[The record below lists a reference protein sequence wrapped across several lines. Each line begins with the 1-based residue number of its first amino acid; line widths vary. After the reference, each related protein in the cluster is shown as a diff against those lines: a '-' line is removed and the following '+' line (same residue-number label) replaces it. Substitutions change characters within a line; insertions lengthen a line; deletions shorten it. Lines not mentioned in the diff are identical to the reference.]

1 MRIDNNQGPEALKI
15 AACVVIVAYGIRAA
29 SHLLSLL
36 LLSLLL
42 TYAILPLA
50 RWLVQRFHFRKGAA
64 IICTVLL
71 IVAFDCAV
79 TFALV
84 KAGAQMTAKLPVYE
98 LRIQHLH
105 QQFDGFLARH
115 GIGLADESVRGF
127 LSTGRIFQFV
137 NDTLPT
143 AVGLISDHL
152 LIVFLTLLF
161 LAEQLDSKRGNSF
174 IAKALDNFG
183 KDVQHFIASSAET
196 GALIA
201 IVNLL
206 LLTVLGVDF
215 AVIWCVLYFFLHFI
229 PNFGFL
235 IALVPPTL
243 LALLMLGWKRSLVVL
258 ACLVLTELLGEN
270 VLQPLLMKKDL
281 NVSLLV
287 ITLSLVGWGYLL
299 GPAGVILSLPLTLA
313 LRRFLDR
320 TGMSVSSQGSPV
332 AT

>member
-1 MRIDNNQGPEALKI
+1 MRTENNEGPKALKI
-15 AACVVIVAYGIRAA
+15 AACVVIVAFGIRTA
-29 SHLLSLL
+29 SHILSLL

-42 TYAILPLA
+42 AYAILPLA
-50 RWLVQRFHFRKGAA
+50 RWLVQRFHFPTGAA
-64 IICTVLL
+64 LLCTVLL
-71 IVAFDCAV
+71 VVAFDCVV
-79 TFALV
+79 TFGLV
-84 KAGAQMTAKLPVYE
+84 KAGGQMTTKLPVYE

-115 GIGLADESVRGF
+115 GIGSADESVRGF
-127 LSTGRIFQFV
+127 FSTGRIVQFV
-137 NDTLPT
+137 NDILPT

-152 LIVFLTLLF
+152 LIVFLTVLF
-161 LAEQLDSKRGNSF
+161 LAERLDPKRGDGF
-174 IAKALDNFG
+174 MAKALDHFG
-183 KDVQHFIASSAET
+183 EDVQHFIASSAET

-243 LALLMLGWKRSLVVL
+243 LALLMFGWKRSLVVL

-281 NVSLLV
+281 EISLLG

-299 GPAGVILSLPLTLA
+299 GPAGVILSVPLTLA
-313 LRRFLDR
+313 LGRFLDR
-320 TGMSVSSQGSPV
+320 TGMSVSSQASPV
-332 AT
+332 TT